1 MVLIYSFCCLITVT
15 MKQIKDSILLLQ
27 IASRIKELRTAKGIT
42 QEVFYNDTN
51 IHIAR
56 IERGNLNISVS
67 TLNAI
72 CIYLGTNLS
81 DFFKSI

>member
-1 MVLIYSFCCLITVT
+1 
-15 MKQIKDSILLLQ
+15 MKQIKDSTLLLQ
-27 IASRIKELRTAKGIT
+27 IASRIKELRMAKGIT

-56 IERGNLNISVS
+56 IERGKLNISVS

-72 CIYLGTNLS
+72 CNYLDTNLS
-81 DFFKSI
+81 DFFKSSI

>member
-1 MVLIYSFCCLITVT
+1 
-15 MKQIKDSILLLQ
+15 MKQIKDNTLLLQ

-56 IERGNLNISVS
+56 IERGNLNISIS

-72 CIYLGTNLS
+72 CRYLETNLC

>member
-1 MVLIYSFCCLITVT
+1 MTQV
-15 MKQIKDSILLLQ
+15 KDDTLLKN
-27 IASRIKELRTAKGIT
+27 IAQRIKELRTAKGIT

-67 TLNAI
+67 TLKAI
-72 CIYLGTNLS
+72 CLYLETNLS
-81 DFFKSI
+81 DFFENMESC